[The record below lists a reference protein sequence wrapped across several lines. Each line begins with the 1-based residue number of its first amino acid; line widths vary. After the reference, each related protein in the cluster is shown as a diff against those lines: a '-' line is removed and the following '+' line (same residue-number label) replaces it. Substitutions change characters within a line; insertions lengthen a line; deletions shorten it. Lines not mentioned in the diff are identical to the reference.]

1 MSNFSFRWHRSS
13 ALIRF
18 IGIANLSLGVM
29 AGFSALLSVLIVMLN
44 ANPDPGRFLFFAFL
58 LAATAASGCVSGANL
73 VREKPARGVTVLFG
87 LLLTIFVVTDVF
99 HEHAFPLRLV
109 LVLVYGVTICV
120 ISLWPESKVN
130 GRK

>member
-1 MSNFSFRWHRSS
+1 M
-13 ALIRF
+13 IRF
-18 IGIANLSLGVM
+18 IGIANLTLGVM
-29 AGFSALLSVLIVMLN
+29 AGCSALLSVLIVMLN
-44 ANPDPGRFLFFAFL
+44 APDRGRFLFFAFL
-58 LAATAASGCVSGANL
+58 LAATAVSGCVSGANL
-73 VREKPARGVTVLFG
+73 FQEKPARGVTVLFG